1 MYVINEEGG
10 GRTIKQIGCRKERV
24 YKVNGKTYLKS
35 AREAHPIVKVAIDRK
50 YRKLLL
56 QSSLEDSSITET
68 PQVIEDKTAAGLP

>member
-1 MYVINEEGG
+1 MRKGGG

-35 AREAHPIVKVAIDRK
+35 AREAHPIVKVAIDRE

-56 QSSLEDSSITET
+56 QSSLEDSSITDTSE
-68 PQVIEDKTAAGLP
+68 VSEDKTAAGLP